1 MYVKGYTNQPEFFQ
15 KFGPPVQ
22 LDLKERHRI
31 SVALPTADY
40 LDDDHYSDT
49 PIGVSMDDF
58 TLRPIGPGV
67 IMTPAKV
74 IVTPACIKVGMVQ
87 RHLHQLPV
95 CDFGRT
101 VMVEGPS
108 FNQ

>member
-67 IMTPAKV
+67 IMTPTKV
-74 IVTPACIKVGMVQ
+74 IVTPASSSAEAPSERV
-87 RHLHQLPV
+87 LHIRRRKENGIAWQ
-95 CDFGRT
+95 
-101 VMVEGPS
+101 
-108 FNQ
+108 